1 MMSLSHLFAVLQ
13 ALDGPQKRM
22 AQPALLIS
30 IALMVLSGCAG
41 KTRYPTYYLLNLKAP
56 AAASRPSKP
65 AFGPVA
71 VREFQAPSFLR
82 EGPIAYRE
90 PGDRLGLYEYHHWA
104 VDPRRTVTEGFIRD
118 MQSRGF
124 FESVARYDGHGSPEY
139 LLTGE
144 ILHLEEVDEGAS
156 VSIEVG
162 LSARMIN
169 LQTGKLV
176 WQDTT
181 SQTAK
186 LDQRSISG
194 VVEEMSREMQTA
206 VGGLVSSM
214 ENQLNHQLKAE
225 R

>member
-1 MMSLSHLFAVLQ
+1 MRLAYSVAVSQ
-13 ALDGPQKRM
+13 ALCGSRKRM
-22 AQPALLIS
+22 AQPTLLIS
-30 IALMVLSGCAG
+30 IALMTLCGCAG
-41 KTRYPTYYLLNLKAP
+41 KIRYPSYYLLNLQAP
-56 AAASRPSKP
+56 ADASRSSKP

-71 VREFQAPSFLR
+71 VREFQAPRFLS

-90 PGDRLGLYEYHHWA
+90 AGDRLGFYGYHRWA
-104 VDPRRTVTEGFIRD
+104 VDPRRTVTDGLIRA

-124 FESVARYDGHGSPEY
+124 FESVARYDGRGSPEY

-144 ILHLEEVDEGAS
+144 ILHLEEVDEGTN

-162 LSARMIN
+162 LSAQMIN
-169 LQTGKLV
+169 LHTGKLV
-176 WQDTT
+176 WRDTT

-186 LDQRSISG
+186 LDHRSISG
-194 VVEEMSREMQTA
+194 VVGEMSREIQTA
-206 VGGLVSSM
+206 VAGLVSSM